1 MPALPR
7 PVPRRST
14 SAWWRNGGR
23 PTCSAISTASATVP
37 PAPARGG
44 LVIEEE
50 PHRRLT
56 RFDDDRGD
64 APSVKGIAE
73 FARRAE
79 ALDYDYL
86 GCGEYMMFHG
96 PIGNSL
102 IGLSV
107 AAGVTTRSS

>member
-1 MPALPR
+1 
-7 PVPRRST
+7 
-14 SAWWRNGGR
+14 
-23 PTCSAISTASATVP
+23 
-37 PAPARGG
+37 
-44 LVIEEE
+44 
-50 PHRRLT
+50 
-56 RFDDDRGD
+56 
-64 APSVKGIAE
+64 VKGIAE